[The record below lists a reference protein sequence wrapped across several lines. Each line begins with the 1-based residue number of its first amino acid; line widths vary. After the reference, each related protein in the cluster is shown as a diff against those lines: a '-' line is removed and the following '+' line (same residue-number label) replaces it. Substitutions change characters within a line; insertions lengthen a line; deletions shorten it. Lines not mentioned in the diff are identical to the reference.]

1 MQVQQAQVQQV
12 QVQQAQV
19 QQMSNM
25 DIYTIN
31 KHSFVEMECSI
42 CYKPINKYYA
52 QCSAPCNKRFHTSC
66 MEKMVQQTEIA
77 AYEEEQEAEHKCCY
91 CRRSF
96 DINKYGLLDVVRQLM
111 CLQRGGY
118 HVNEALRHIK
128 KQLQNGENDDDG
140 EAYNVYYV
148 ERVHYQKRPK
158 QTKRMP
164 FQKRI
169 TKQPRIKQN
178 IGGRRK

>member
-1 MQVQQAQVQQV
+1 MQQV
-12 QVQQAQV
+12 QPA
-19 QQMSNM
+19 QMSNM
-25 DIYTIN
+25 DIYTIS
-31 KHSFVEMECSI
+31 KHSCVEMECSI

-52 QCSAPCNKRFHTSC
+52 ECSAPCNKRFHTTC

-96 DINKYGLLDVVRQLM
+96 DINKYGLLDVARQLM

-118 HVNEALRHIK
+118 HVNEALRQIK
-128 KQLQNGENDDDG
+128 KQLQNGENDDDD
-140 EAYNVYYV
+140 EAYSVYYV
-148 ERVHYQKRPK
+148 ERVHYQKKPK